1 MDYPRSHFLQKIIL
15 KYTDFLLDSKFGK
28 VLKDFLH
35 FLKYEPGNLTPC
47 VVCHYV
53 LVVTSPQGLSP
64 MASSQLRI
72 NPFPRCCNSSKLLN
86 VKFGGVETLS
96 FSGVFRIQ
104 ATVWKVTQ
112 GQPHLCSNKMKEEEE
127 GGEDGAGRRKKQS
140 GGGQRWGREEGGDRE
155 KEEKTICAKV
165 HHKPGVLETLHL

>member
-28 VLKDFLH
+28 VLKDFLY

-47 VVCHYV
+47 VVYHYV
-53 LVVTSPQGLSP
+53 LLFTSPQGLSP
-64 MASSQLRI
+64 VASSPLRI
-72 NPFPRCCNSSKLLN
+72 NSFPHCCKSSKLLN
-86 VKFGGVETLS
+86 VKCGGVETLP

-112 GQPHLCSNKMKEEEE
+112 GQPYLCSNKMKEKEEE
-127 GGEDGAGRRKKQS
+127 GEDGAGRRNKES
-140 GGGQRWGREEGGDRE
+140 GGGQRWGRGEEE
-155 KEEKTICAKV
+155 
-165 HHKPGVLETLHL
+165 